1 MLRTRKLS
9 VKITNAPKKSKHH
22 GLTVL
27 FVIIALIALLILD
40 SRYRLVST
48 EYVLSYSNLPA
59 SFDGYRI
66 VQLSDLH
73 MKDFGE
79 KLPELVSK
87 QEPDIIVLTGD
98 FLNMRTQETVGSQTE
113 KLRPILESLA
123 KIAPCYFVSGNHEW
137 ASGEMSEL
145 TSLLGELNIK
155 YLRNEF
161 VLLEKGDESVV
172 LAGVEDPNGPADMMK
187 PDELTRII
195 NENYPDKYK
204 LLLAHRN
211 DWMTKYPNLP
221 VDTILCGHAHGGIV
235 RLPFFG
241 GAFGTEMDFFPKYDS
256 GVFNEGNYDVVLSRG
271 LGGYSIPPR
280 FLNNPEV
287 VTVILKIS

>member
-1 MLRTRKLS
+1 

-27 FVIIALIALLILD
+27 FLIIAIVALLTLD
-40 SRYRLVST
+40 SRYRLVAT
-48 EYVLSYSNLPA
+48 EYELSYSNLPT

-73 MKDFGE
+73 MKDFGD
-79 KLPELVSK
+79 KLPELVAEK
-87 QEPDIIVLTGD
+87 EPDIIVLTGD
-98 FLNMRTQETVGSQTE
+98 FLNMRTKATEGLQTE

-145 TSLLGELNIK
+145 TALLEELDIK

-161 VLLEKGDESVV
+161 VLLEKGDDSIV
-172 LAGVEDPNGPADMMK
+172 LAGVEDPNGPADMIK
-187 PDELTRII
+187 PDKLMQII
-195 NENYPDKYK
+195 YENYPDKYK
-204 LLLAHRN
+204 VLLAHRN
-211 DWMTKYPNLP
+211 DWMIKYPNLP
-221 VDTILCGHAHGGIV
+221 VDTLLCGHAHGGII
-235 RLPFFG
+235 RLPFMG
-241 GAFGTEMDFFPKYDS
+241 GVFGTEMGFFPKYDS
-256 GVFNEGNYDVVLSRG
+256 GVFNEDNYDMVLSRG

-287 VTVILKIS
+287 VTVILKKS

>member
-1 MLRTRKLS
+1 MLRTRKHR
-9 VKITNAPKKSKHH
+9 VKITNAPKKSRHH
-22 GLTVL
+22 GRTIL
-27 FVIIALIALLILD
+27 FIIIAIIAILILD
-40 SRYRLVST
+40 SRYRLVAT
-48 EYVLSYSNLPA
+48 EYELRYSDLPA
-59 SFDGYRI
+59 SFDAYRI

-73 MKDFGE
+73 MKDFGV
-79 KLPELVSK
+79 KLPELVANQK
-87 QEPDIIVLTGD
+87 PDIIVLTGD
-98 FLNMRTQETVGSQTE
+98 FLNMRTKDTEGSQTE
-113 KLRPILESLA
+113 KLRPILEGLA

-145 TSLLGELNIK
+145 AALLGELGIK

-161 VLLEKGDESVV
+161 VLLEKGDDSIV

-187 PDELTRII
+187 PDKLTQII
-195 NENYPDKYK
+195 DDNYTNKYT

-221 VDTILCGHAHGGIV
+221 VDTILCGHAHGGII
-235 RLPFFG
+235 RIPLAG
-241 GAFGTEMDFFPKYDS
+241 GVFGTEMGFFPKYDA
-256 GVFNEGNYDVVLSRG
+256 GVYNEGNYDMVLSRG

-287 VTVILKIS
+287 VTVILKKS

>member
-1 MLRTRKLS
+1 M
-9 VKITNAPKKSKHH
+9 KITNAPKKSKHH
-22 GLTVL
+22 GLTIL
-27 FVIIALIALLILD
+27 FVIIAIVTLLILD

-48 EYVLSYSNLPA
+48 VYELHYSNLPD
-59 SFDGYRI
+59 SFNGYRI

-79 KLPELVSK
+79 KLPELVAK

-98 FLNMRTQETVGSQTE
+98 FLNMRTAETEGSQTE
-113 KLRPILESLA
+113 KLRPILQSLV

-137 ASGEMSEL
+137 ASGEMGELTELLSEL
-145 TSLLGELNIK
+145 KIK

-161 VLLEKGDESVV
+161 VLLEKGDGSII
-172 LAGVEDPNGPADMMK
+172 LAGVEDPNGPSDMMK
-187 PDELTRII
+187 PDELAGIM
-195 NENYPDKYK
+195 NKNYPDKYK
-204 LLLAHRN
+204 LLIAHRN
-211 DWMTKYPNLP
+211 DWMVKYPKLP

-235 RLPFFG
+235 RLPVVGGVFG
-241 GAFGTEMDFFPKYDS
+241 VDRDFFPKYDS
-256 GVFNEGNYDVVLSRG
+256 GVFNEGNYDMVLSSG

-287 VTVILKIS
+287 VTVILKKT

>member
-1 MLRTRKLS
+1 MS
-9 VKITNAPKKSKHH
+9 ITNVPKKSKHH
-22 GLTVL
+22 GLLIL
-27 FVIIALIALLILD
+27 FVIISIIALLILD
-40 SRYRLVST
+40 SRYRLVAT
-48 EYVLSYSNLPA
+48 EYELSYSDLPS
-59 SFDGYRI
+59 SFEGYRI

-79 KLPELVSK
+79 KLPELVAK
-87 QEPDIIVLTGD
+87 QKPDIIVLTGD
-98 FLNMRTQETVGSQTE
+98 FLNMRTKDTEGSQTE
-113 KLRPILESLA
+113 KLRPILEGLA

-137 ASGEMSEL
+137 ASREMNEL
-145 TSLLGELNIK
+145 ADLLGELKIK

-161 VLLEKGDESVV
+161 VLLEKGDESIV

-187 PDELTRII
+187 PDKLTQII
-195 NENYPDKYK
+195 AENYPDKYT

-235 RLPFFG
+235 RLPFAG
-241 GAFGTEMDFFPKYDS
+241 GVVGTEMDFFPKYDA
-256 GVFNEGNYDVVLSRG
+256 GVYNEGNYDMLMSRG

-287 VTVILKIS
+287 VTVILKKS